1 MLRFVCSCALVLAAV
16 ALVGCDKKGGATA
29 KRARVNG
36 SVTLDGKALTVGNL
50 VFDAENGEPPGSFSV
65 VDGKFEGVAPVGKNK
80 VRISATRK
88 ISMKEKMKMDGP
100 GYDELVEENLLPAR
114 YADGTLTREVL
125 ETGDNKFDFELK
137 SK

>member
-1 MLRFVCSCALVLAAV
+1 VRRFVVPFVLILAAA
-16 ALVGCDKKGGATA
+16 ALTGCDKKAPTA

-36 SVTLDGKALTVGNL
+36 SVTLDGKALTTGEV
-50 VFDAENGEPPGSFSV
+50 VFDAENGEPPGAFSI

-80 VRISATRK
+80 VKLAAVRK

-100 GYDELVEENLLPAR
+100 GYDQMTEENLLPAR
-114 YADGTLTREVL
+114 YSDGTLMREVL